1 MNMAADKAEDP
12 PELLETLAENR
23 ITFEKQIG
31 CLAGLLQIFHC
42 QCTLNGHRK
51 TSNRLRPVHEET
63 SLQAHDIL
71 RHDAGSP
78 AIYLRVRF
86 LCITSSLVTS
96 FQIY

>member
-51 TSNRLRPVHEET
+51 TSNRLRPVHGKAIAT
-63 SLQAHDIL
+63 YK
-71 RHDAGSP
+71 GSP
-78 AIYLRVRF
+78 MYLSQFCRAEYMHYESS
-86 LCITSSLVTS
+86 TSIL
-96 FQIY
+96 